1 VESDVR
7 HCLTHGFEV
16 FFVDSKSILRIQVNP
31 ENNLIIQMTNIPFL
45 ILDVFATGKYTGNQ
59 LAVCLDARNLTD
71 LQMQQIAREIN
82 FSETTFVTS
91 TDPVNSGYNTRIF
104 TPTTELPF
112 AGHPTL
118 GTAFAIQQEIL
129 KDAVERVN
137 LNYQVGQIPVD
148 LNYLDGEV
156 DILWMHQQQP
166 KFYDAVDVESLAA
179 VIGVNPI
186 DIDSRY
192 PIEPVTTGLPFII
205 VPVKTLAAV
214 SQAKLNLDLYDRTVK
229 KLPAQAILIFC
240 PETIN
245 PTRQLHVRV
254 FTECFGIPEDPA
266 TGSANGCLAAY
277 LAKYQYFGSTNLDI
291 TVEQGIE
298 MGRASLLYLRAHYT
312 PTNCPVSIGG
322 KVINIAKG
330 EFIL

>member
-1 VESDVR
+1 
-7 HCLTHGFEV
+7 
-16 FFVDSKSILRIQVNP
+16 
-31 ENNLIIQMTNIPFL
+31 MTNIPFL

-59 LAVCLDARNLTD
+59 LAVCLDAGDLTD
-71 LQMQQIAREIN
+71 VQMQQIAREIN
-82 FSETTFVTS
+82 FSETTFVTNS
-91 TDPVNSGYNTRIF
+91 QPVNGGYNTRIF

-118 GTAFAIQQEIL
+118 GTAFAIQQELI
-129 KDAVERVN
+129 KDEIERVN

-148 LNYLDGEV
+148 LNYLDGEP

-166 KFYDAVDVESLAA
+166 KFYDAVDVEMLAA
-179 VIGVNPI
+179 VIGVSPT

-192 PIEPVTTGLPFII
+192 PIEPISTGLPFII
-205 VPVKTLAAV
+205 VPMKTVAAV
-214 SQAKLNLDLYDRTVK
+214 SQAKLNLDLYTRTVAN
-229 KLPAQAILIFC
+229 LPAQAILIFC
-240 PETIN
+240 PETID

-277 LAKYQYFGSTNLDI
+277 LAKYQYFGSPDVDI

-298 MGRASLLYLRAHYT
+298 MGRSSLLYLRANHT

>member
-1 VESDVR
+1 
-7 HCLTHGFEV
+7 
-16 FFVDSKSILRIQVNP
+16 
-31 ENNLIIQMTNIPFL
+31 MTNIPFL

-59 LAVCLDARNLTD
+59 LAVCLDAGDLTD
-71 LQMQQIAREIN
+71 VQMQQIAREIN

-91 TDPVNSGYNTRIF
+91 STPVNGGYNTRIF
-104 TPTTELPF
+104 TPITELPF

-118 GTAFAIQQEIL
+118 GTAFAIQQEIV
-129 KDAVERVN
+129 KESVGRIN

-148 LNYLDGEV
+148 LNYLNGEL

-166 KFYDAVDVESLAA
+166 KFYDAVDVEMIAA
-179 VIGVNPI
+179 VIGVSST
-186 DIDSRY
+186 DIDARY
-192 PIEPVTTGLPFII
+192 PIEPISTGLPFMV
-205 VPVKTLAAV
+205 VPLKTLAAV
-214 SQAKLNLDLYDRTVK
+214 SQAKLNLNLYANSVAN
-229 KLPAQAILIFC
+229 LPAQAILIFC
-240 PETIN
+240 PETID
-245 PTRQLHVRV
+245 PDRQLHVRV

-277 LAKYQYFGSTNLDI
+277 LAKHQYFGSPNLDI

-298 MGRASLLYLRAHYT
+298 MGRSSLLYLRANYT

>member
-1 VESDVR
+1 
-7 HCLTHGFEV
+7 
-16 FFVDSKSILRIQVNP
+16 
-31 ENNLIIQMTNIPFL
+31 MTNIPFL

-59 LAVCLDARNLTD
+59 LAVCLAAGDLTD
-71 LQMQQIAREIN
+71 VQMQQIAREIN
-82 FSETTFVTS
+82 FSETTFVN
-91 TDPVNSGYNTRIF
+91 NSELVDGGYNTRIF

-118 GTAFAIQQEIL
+118 GTAFAIQQEIVR
-129 KDAVERVN
+129 DTVERVN

-148 LNYLDGEV
+148 LNYLNDEV

-166 KFYDAVDVESLAA
+166 KFYDAVDVEMLAA
-179 VIGVNPI
+179 VIGVSPT
-186 DIDSRY
+186 DIDTRY
-192 PIEPVTTGLPFII
+192 PIEPISTGLPFIV
-205 VPVKTLAAV
+205 VPLKTMAAV
-214 SQAKLNLDLYDRTVK
+214 SQAKLNLDLYAKSVAN
-229 KLPAQAILIFC
+229 LPAQAILVFC
-240 PETIN
+240 PETID

-277 LAKYQYFGSTNLDI
+277 LAKHQYFDSPNIDI

-298 MGRASLLYLRAHYT
+298 MGRASRLYLRANYT

>member
-1 VESDVR
+1 
-7 HCLTHGFEV
+7 
-16 FFVDSKSILRIQVNP
+16 
-31 ENNLIIQMTNIPFL
+31 MTNIPFL

-59 LAVCLDARNLTD
+59 LAVCLDAGDLTNV
-71 LQMQQIAREIN
+71 QMQQIAREIN

-91 TDPVNSGYNTRIF
+91 SEPVDGGYNTRIF

-118 GTAFAIQQEIL
+118 GTAFAIQQEIIR
-129 KDAVERVN
+129 DNVERVN

-148 LNYLDGEV
+148 LNYLNGEV

-166 KFYDAVDVESLAA
+166 KFYDAVDVELLAA
-179 VIGVNPI
+179 VIGVSPT
-186 DIDSRY
+186 DIDARY
-192 PIEPVTTGLPFII
+192 PIEPISTGLPFII
-205 VPVKTLAAV
+205 IPLKTLAAV
-214 SQAKLNLDLYDRTVK
+214 SQAKLNLDLYTRTVAN
-229 KLPAQAILIFC
+229 LPAQAILVFC
-240 PETIN
+240 PETID
-245 PTRQLHVRV
+245 PTRQIHVRV

-277 LAKYQYFGSTNLDI
+277 LAKYKYFGSPNIDI

-298 MGRASLLYLRAHYT
+298 MGRSSLLCLQANYT

>member
-1 VESDVR
+1 
-7 HCLTHGFEV
+7 
-16 FFVDSKSILRIQVNP
+16 
-31 ENNLIIQMTNIPFL
+31 MTNIPFL

-59 LAVCLDARNLTD
+59 LAVCLDAGGLTD
-71 LQMQQIAREIN
+71 VQMQQIAREIN

-91 TDPVNSGYNTRIF
+91 SEPVDGGYNTRIF

-118 GTAFAIQQEIL
+118 GTAFAIQQEITR
-129 KDAVERVN
+129 DTVERVN

-148 LNYLDGEV
+148 LNYLNGEV

-166 KFYDAVDVESLAA
+166 KFYDAVDLEMLAA
-179 VIGVNPI
+179 VIGVSPT

-192 PIEPVTTGLPFII
+192 PIEPISTGLPFII
-205 VPVKTLAAV
+205 VPLKTIAAV
-214 SQAKLNLDLYDRTVK
+214 SQAKLNLDLYTRSVAN
-229 KLPAQAILIFC
+229 LPAQAILIFC
-240 PETIN
+240 PETIDPN
-245 PTRQLHVRV
+245 RQLHVRV

-277 LAKYQYFGSTNLDI
+277 LAKHQYFGSSHIDI

-298 MGRASLLYLRAHYT
+298 MGRASLLYLRANHT
-312 PTNCPVSIGG
+312 PTHCPVSIGG
-322 KVINIAKG
+322 RVINIAKG

>member
-1 VESDVR
+1 M
-7 HCLTHGFEV
+7 
-16 FFVDSKSILRIQVNP
+16 P
-31 ENNLIIQMTNIPFL
+31 NIPFL

-59 LAVCLDARNLTD
+59 LAVCLDAGDLTD
-71 LQMQQIAREIN
+71 VQMQQIAREIN

-91 TDPVNSGYNTRIF
+91 KQPVNGGYNTRIF

-118 GTAFAIQQEIL
+118 GTAFAIQQEIV
-129 KDAVERVN
+129 KAAVERIN
-137 LNYQVGQIPVD
+137 LNYQVGQISVD
-148 LNYLDGEV
+148 LNYLNGKP

-166 KFYDAVDVESLAA
+166 KFYDAVDVEMLAA
-179 VIGVNPI
+179 VIGVSST
-186 DIDSRY
+186 DIDARY
-192 PIEPVTTGLPFII
+192 PIEPISTGLPFII
-205 VPVKTLAAV
+205 VPLKTLAAV
-214 SQAKLNLDLYDRTVK
+214 SQAKLNLDLYNRSVAD
-229 KLPAQAILIFC
+229 LPAQAILIFC
-240 PETIN
+240 AESIDPQ
-245 PTRQLHVRV
+245 RQLHVRV

-277 LAKYQYFGSTNLDI
+277 LAKHQYFGSTNIDI

-298 MGRASLLYLRAHYT
+298 MGRASLLYLRANYT
-312 PTNCPVSIGG
+312 PVGGASPLENSCPVSIGG

>member
-1 VESDVR
+1 MDGVR
-7 HCLTHGFEV
+7 KWVGSLGRMV
-16 FFVDSKSILRIQVNP
+16 MSNIRFV
-31 ENNLIIQMTNIPFL
+31 

-59 LAVCLDARNLTD
+59 LAVCLDAGDLTD

-91 TDPVNSGYNTRIF
+91 STLVNGGYNTRIF

-118 GTAFAIQQEIL
+118 GTAFAIQQELIRNQIDSRSVREASACAETL
-129 KDAVERVN
+129 CERVN

-148 LNYLDGEV
+148 LNYVDGEL

-166 KFYDAVDVESLAA
+166 KFFDPLPVEMFAG
-179 VIGVNPI
+179 VIGVNPT
-186 DIDSRY
+186 DIDSGY
-192 PIEPVTTGLPFII
+192 PIEPVSTGLPFII
-205 VPVKTLAAV
+205 VPLRTLAAV
-214 SQAKLNLDLYDRTVK
+214 SQAKLDLNLYDRAVAN
-229 KLPAQAILIFC
+229 LPAQAILVFC
-240 PETIN
+240 PEAID
-245 PTRQLHVRV
+245 PQRQLHVRV

-277 LAKYQYFGSTNLDI
+277 LAKHEYFGSPTIDI
-291 TVEQGIE
+291 TVEQGVE
-298 MGRASLLYLRAHYT
+298 LGRSSLLYLRAHYT
-312 PTNCPVSIGG
+312 AERCPVSIGG
-322 KVINIAKG
+322 RVVKIAQG

>member
-1 VESDVR
+1 
-7 HCLTHGFEV
+7 
-16 FFVDSKSILRIQVNP
+16 
-31 ENNLIIQMTNIPFL
+31 MTNIPFL

-59 LAVCLDARNLTD
+59 LAVCLDAGDLTD
-71 LQMQQIAREIN
+71 VQMQQIAREIN

-91 TDPVNSGYNTRIF
+91 SQPVNGGYNTRIF

-118 GTAFAIQQEIL
+118 GTAFAIWQEIV
-129 KDAVERVN
+129 KDTVERVN

-148 LNYLDGEV
+148 LNYLNGEP

-166 KFYDAVDVESLAA
+166 KFYDAVDVEMLAA
-179 VIGVNPI
+179 VIGISPA
-186 DIDSRY
+186 DIDARY
-192 PIEPVTTGLPFII
+192 SIEPISTGLPFII
-205 VPVKTLAAV
+205 VPLKTMAAV
-214 SQAKLNLDLYDRTVK
+214 SQAKLNLDLYTRTVAN
-229 KLPAQAILIFC
+229 LPAQAILIFC
-240 PETIN
+240 PETIDPN
-245 PTRQLHVRV
+245 RQLHVRV

-277 LAKYQYFGSTNLDI
+277 LAKHQYFGSPNIDI

-298 MGRASLLYLRAHYT
+298 MGRASLLYLRANYT
-312 PTNCPVSIGG
+312 PTHCPVSIGG
-322 KVINIAKG
+322 RVINIAKG

>member
-1 VESDVR
+1 
-7 HCLTHGFEV
+7 
-16 FFVDSKSILRIQVNP
+16 
-31 ENNLIIQMTNIPFL
+31 MTNIPFL

-59 LAVCLDARNLTD
+59 LAVCLAAGDLTD
-71 LQMQQIAREIN
+71 VQMQQIAREIN

-91 TDPVNSGYNTRIF
+91 REPVNGGYNARIF

-118 GTAFAIQQEIL
+118 GTAFAIQQEMI
-129 KDAVERVN
+129 KDPVERVN

-166 KFYDAVDVESLAA
+166 TFYDAVDVEMLAA
-179 VIGVNPI
+179 VIGVTPT
-186 DIDSRY
+186 DIDTRY
-192 PIEPVTTGLPFII
+192 PIEPISTGLPFII
-205 VPVKTLAAV
+205 VPLKTLTAV
-214 SQAKLNLDLYDRTVK
+214 SQAKLNLELYAHSVAN
-229 KLPAQAILIFC
+229 LPAQAILLFC
-240 PETIN
+240 PETID
-245 PTRQLHVRV
+245 PHRQLHVRV

-277 LAKYQYFGSTNLDI
+277 LAKYQYFHSPTLDI

-298 MGRASLLYLRAHYT
+298 MGRSSLLYLRANYT
-312 PTNCPVSIGG
+312 PDHCPVSIGG
-322 KVINIAKG
+322 KVIKIAKG